1 MAGWL
6 TDQLPVVA
14 PLVSTG
20 TTASPVPLTNL
31 TAQCRVPV
39 DAPGTAGAQP
49 ITVSA
54 TAPQIAAYAA
64 ELIYNSA
71 TSTAGAATLARNGGV
86 ILTEA
91 LTTAINSTYTMTV
104 TNSLVAVA
112 DPPIQVQIHQGTA
125 TAGIMQVDSVT
136 NLAGS
141 FVAIF
146 RNVGTAAVNGTELIT
161 FHRSVG

>member
-6 TDQLPVVA
+6 TNGVPPVTA
-14 PLVSTG
+14 LVNTG
-20 TTASPVPLTNL
+20 TTTSPAPLTNL
-31 TAQCRVPV
+31 TAQCLIPI
-39 DAPGTAGAQP
+39 DTPGTGGAEP
-49 ITVSA
+49 ITVAA
-54 TAPQIAAYAA
+54 TPAQIAAYAA

-91 LTTAINSTYTMTV
+91 LTTAINAHYTMTV

-136 NLAGS
+136 NQAGS

-146 RNVGTAAVNGTELIT
+146 TNVGTAAVNGTELIT
-161 FHRSVG
+161 FHRHVG